1 MTKNTKHMEKQQ
13 KTETNTGP
21 HNVPLP
27 LISCIEIACLQ
38 PHNFEATLTAGFRLM
53 LSFAEQWSAGS
64 KPQST
69 NPGRHHAGSPE
80 RLAKLLRQQE
90 SLLELGWKDF
100 G

>member
-1 MTKNTKHMEKQQ
+1 MTKKHKTYEKTQ
-13 KTETNTGP
+13 KTEKHGP
-21 HNVPLP
+21 SQRPTP
-27 LISCIEIACLQ
+27 F
-38 PHNFEATLTAGFRLM
+38 NFMHRDCVFTTPYEATLTAGFRLM
-53 LSFAEQWSAGS
+53 LSFAESSQWSAGS

-69 NPGRHHAGSPE
+69 NPGRHHAGSPK